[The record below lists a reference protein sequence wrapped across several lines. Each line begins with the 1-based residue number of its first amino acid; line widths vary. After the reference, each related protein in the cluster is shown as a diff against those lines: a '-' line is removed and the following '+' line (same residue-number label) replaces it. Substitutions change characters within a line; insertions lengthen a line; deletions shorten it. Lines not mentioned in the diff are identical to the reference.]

1 MAAHLIAI
9 RRPAMH
15 AGDLLPHPP
24 PQLLATRW
32 RHDASIGAGIRWMGR
47 RTSPA
52 RRTARPLGG
61 LAHCRDGQTPSRSC
75 AAHAPPGHPDA
86 HGPASGVSA
95 CKRGMGRTSGC
106 TWTGHLSRIT
116 AMRAASGAAARRSGE
131 QGASVAQPI
140 LFARRVTAWP
150 VTTSNLLTM
159 RRSPSVA
166 RLRSARTGSAHA
178 RPSPLARAGA
188 G

>member
-52 RRTARPLGG
+52 RRTARPLGVAG
-61 LAHCRDGQTPSRSC
+61 PL
-75 AAHAPPGHPDA
+75 PGRENA
-86 HGPASGVSA
+86 QRVVCGSSA
-95 CKRGMGRTSGC
+95 TRTSG
-106 TWTGHLSRIT
+106 
-116 AMRAASGAAARRSGE
+116 
-131 QGASVAQPI
+131 
-140 LFARRVTAWP
+140 
-150 VTTSNLLTM
+150 
-159 RRSPSVA
+159 
-166 RLRSARTGSAHA
+166 
-178 RPSPLARAGA
+178 
-188 G
+188 